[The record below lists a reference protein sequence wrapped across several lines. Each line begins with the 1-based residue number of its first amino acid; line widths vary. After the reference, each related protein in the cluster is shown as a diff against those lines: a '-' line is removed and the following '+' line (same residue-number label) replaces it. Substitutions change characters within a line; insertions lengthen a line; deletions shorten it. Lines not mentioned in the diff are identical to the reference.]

1 MPFIDLRRERV
12 KVFEAM
18 RAEELVY
25 LQVPLGKSIDR
36 KHVVS

>member
-18 RAEELVY
+18 RAEELAY
-25 LQVPLGKSIDR
+25 LQVPLWT
-36 KHVVS
+36 VN